1 MKYKEIG
8 FRAVY
13 HRFCCFALN
22 DDIRKVIDPLPGA
35 DQANGILTY
44 GYYDREAGIT
54 LEVLACAIIED
65 GRFRYAPGNPEVSL
79 KVRIESAEELEV
91 LVASDDD
98 GAMAEEFSG
107 KLEMLKAYDVSE
119 EIERT
124 REMTFLDQSR
134 DEHFI
139 DDVKV
144 RLVKDDLQTEECW
157 VRIIGLEEKDHFF
170 MGTLLNEP
178 YQDFG
183 WHKGDEI
190 AFFAHENEDEGIV
203 LLSDMIPDKYF
214 REEDL
219 EDGKMLRDAISKFAL
234 ERNEENLIDVLQI
247 LRDSW
252 VWVPC
257 TAILSDRDNDKLEQ
271 MVKGCEENLD
281 DMIGQEFVAND
292 SIRLV
297 PDILKNG
304 DDFYFPVFSDE
315 ESMGEYGKDFSK
327 VARHIL
333 DVIPLAKN
341 NEKNVK
347 GIVINAFSEPFIL
360 DDRLFDLV
368 AGLESRLIETAEE

>member
-1 MKYKEIG
+1 MKYKDTG
-8 FRAVY
+8 FRALY
-13 HRFCCFALN
+13 HNFVVVRVNENIEQLMK
-22 DDIRKVIDPLPGA
+22 DLPGHEK
-35 DQANGILTY
+35 ANGIMTY
-44 GYYDREAGIT
+44 GYYDRQAGLT
-54 LEVLACAIIED
+54 LEVLGAAILDDKGFKCAPPD
-65 GRFRYAPGNPEVSL
+65 MNSSL
-79 KVRIESAEELEV
+79 KLRAEALEDAEFYVVNDKDKVFYEKYKEKVDMLELYKASEDIE
-91 LVASDDD
+91 
-98 GAMAEEFSG
+98 
-107 KLEMLKAYDVSE
+107 K
-119 EIERT
+119 T
-124 REMTFLDQSR
+124 RGFKFLDPSR
-134 DEHFI
+134 DDFFI
-139 DDVKV
+139 DDV
-144 RLVKDDLQTEECW
+144 RVKLIKIGLQTEECW
-157 VRIIGLEEKDHFF
+157 VRITGLAERSILGE
-170 MGTLLNEP
+170 LLNEP

-203 LLSDMIPDKYF
+203 LLSDMIPDKFF

-219 EDGKMLRDAISKFAL
+219 EDGKMLRNAISKFTS

-271 MVKGCEENLD
+271 MVKGCEDNLD
-281 DMIGQEFVAND
+281 DMIGQDFVAND
-292 SIRLV
+292 NIRLV

-304 DDFYFPVFSDE
+304 EDFYFPAFSDE

-360 DDRLFDLV
+360 DSRLFDLV
-368 AGLESRLIETAEE
+368 AGLESRLIEVAEE

>member
-1 MKYKEIG
+1 MKYKDTG
-8 FRAVY
+8 FRAIYNNFVVV
-13 HRFCCFALN
+13 RLN
-22 DDIRKVIDPLPGA
+22 EQFEKLIKDMAFHEG
-35 DQANGILTY
+35 ANGLMTY
-44 GYYDREAGIT
+44 GYYDREAGLT
-54 LEVLACAIIED
+54 LEVLGAAIIDNE
-65 GRFRYAPGNPEVSL
+65 GFMCSAPDMTMSL
-79 KVRIESAEELEV
+79 KIRVENLG
-91 LVASDDD
+91 DT
-98 GAMAEEFSG
+98 EFYVVNDKEG
-107 KLEMLKAYDVSE
+107 NFAKKYKEKLEILELYKSSE
-119 EIERT
+119 DIEKT
-124 REMTFLDQSR
+124 RGFMFLDPSR
-134 DEHFI
+134 DDFFI
-139 DDVKV
+139 DDV
-144 RLVKDDLQTEECW
+144 RVKLIKIGLQTEECW
-157 VRIIGLEEKDHFF
+157 VRITGLAEHSILGE
-170 MGTLLNEP
+170 LLNEP

-203 LLSDMIPDKYF
+203 LLSDMIPDKFF

-219 EDGKMLRDAISKFAL
+219 EDGKMLRDAISKFTS
-234 ERNEENLIDVLQI
+234 ERNEKNLIDVLQI

-271 MVKGCEENLD
+271 MVKGCEDNLD
-281 DMIGQEFVAND
+281 DMIGQDFVAND

-304 DDFYFPVFSDE
+304 EDFYFPAFSDE

-360 DDRLFDLV
+360 DSRLFDLV
-368 AGLESRLIETAEE
+368 AGLESRLIEATEE

>member
-1 MKYKEIG
+1 MKYKDTG
-8 FRAVY
+8 FRALY
-13 HRFCCFALN
+13 HNFVVVRVNENIEQLMK
-22 DDIRKVIDPLPGA
+22 DLPGHEK
-35 DQANGILTY
+35 ANGIMTY
-44 GYYDREAGIT
+44 GYYDRQAGLT
-54 LEVLACAIIED
+54 LEVLGAAILDDKGFKCAPPD
-65 GRFRYAPGNPEVSL
+65 MNSSL
-79 KVRIESAEELEV
+79 KLRAEALEDAEFYVVNDKDKVFYEKYKEKVDMLELYKASEDIE
-91 LVASDDD
+91 
-98 GAMAEEFSG
+98 
-107 KLEMLKAYDVSE
+107 K
-119 EIERT
+119 T
-124 REMTFLDQSR
+124 RGFKFLDPSR
-134 DEHFI
+134 DDFFI
-139 DDVKV
+139 DDV
-144 RLVKDDLQTEECW
+144 RVKLIKIGLQTEECW
-157 VRIIGLEEKDHFF
+157 VRITGLAERSILGE
-170 MGTLLNEP
+170 LLNEP

-203 LLSDMIPDKYF
+203 LLSDMIPDKFF
-214 REEDL
+214 RKEDL
-219 EDGKMLRDAISKFAL
+219 EDGKMLRNAISKFTS

-271 MVKGCEENLD
+271 MVKGCEDNLD
-281 DMIGQEFVAND
+281 DMIGQDFVAND
-292 SIRLV
+292 NIRLV

-304 DDFYFPVFSDE
+304 EDFYFPAFSDE

-360 DDRLFDLV
+360 DSRLFDLV
-368 AGLESRLIETAEE
+368 AGLESRLIEVAEE

>member
-1 MKYKEIG
+1 MKYKDTG
-8 FRAVY
+8 FRALY
-13 HRFCCFALN
+13 HNFVVVRVNENIEQLMK
-22 DDIRKVIDPLPGA
+22 DLPGHEK
-35 DQANGILTY
+35 ANGIMTY
-44 GYYDREAGIT
+44 GYYDRQAGLT
-54 LEVLACAIIED
+54 LEVLGAAILDDKGFKCAPPD
-65 GRFRYAPGNPEVSL
+65 MNSSL
-79 KVRIESAEELEV
+79 KLRAEALEDAEFYVVNDKDKIFYEKYKEKVDMLELYKASEDIE
-91 LVASDDD
+91 
-98 GAMAEEFSG
+98 
-107 KLEMLKAYDVSE
+107 K
-119 EIERT
+119 T
-124 REMTFLDQSR
+124 RGFKFLDPSR
-134 DEHFI
+134 DDFFI
-139 DDVKV
+139 DDV
-144 RLVKDDLQTEECW
+144 RVKLIKIGLQTEECW
-157 VRIIGLEEKDHFF
+157 VRITGLAERSILGE
-170 MGTLLNEP
+170 LLNEP

-203 LLSDMIPDKYF
+203 LLSDMIPDKFF

-219 EDGKMLRDAISKFAL
+219 EDGKMLRNAISKFTS

-271 MVKGCEENLD
+271 MVKGCEDNLD
-281 DMIGQEFVAND
+281 EMIGQDFVAND
-292 SIRLV
+292 NIRLV

-304 DDFYFPVFSDE
+304 DDYYFPIFTDE

-360 DDRLFDLV
+360 DGRLYDLV
-368 AGLESRLIETAEE
+368 AGLESRLIETTEE

>member
-1 MKYKEIG
+1 
-8 FRAVY
+8 
-13 HRFCCFALN
+13 
-22 DDIRKVIDPLPGA
+22 
-35 DQANGILTY
+35 
-44 GYYDREAGIT
+44 
-54 LEVLACAIIED
+54 
-65 GRFRYAPGNPEVSL
+65 
-79 KVRIESAEELEV
+79 
-91 LVASDDD
+91 
-98 GAMAEEFSG
+98 
-107 KLEMLKAYDVSE
+107 
-119 EIERT
+119 
-124 REMTFLDQSR
+124 
-134 DEHFI
+134 
-139 DDVKV
+139 
-144 RLVKDDLQTEECW
+144 
-157 VRIIGLEEKDHFF
+157 
-170 MGTLLNEP
+170 
-178 YQDFG
+178 
-183 WHKGDEI
+183 
-190 AFFAHENEDEGIV
+190 
-203 LLSDMIPDKYF
+203 
-214 REEDL
+214 
-219 EDGKMLRDAISKFAL
+219 MLRDAIFKFAL

-257 TAILSDRDNDKLEQ
+257 TAILSDNDKLEQ

-281 DMIGQEFVAND
+281 DMIGRDFVAND

>member
-1 MKYKEIG
+1 
-8 FRAVY
+8 
-13 HRFCCFALN
+13 
-22 DDIRKVIDPLPGA
+22 
-35 DQANGILTY
+35 
-44 GYYDREAGIT
+44 
-54 LEVLACAIIED
+54 
-65 GRFRYAPGNPEVSL
+65 
-79 KVRIESAEELEV
+79 
-91 LVASDDD
+91 
-98 GAMAEEFSG
+98 
-107 KLEMLKAYDVSE
+107 
-119 EIERT
+119 
-124 REMTFLDQSR
+124 
-134 DEHFI
+134 
-139 DDVKV
+139 
-144 RLVKDDLQTEECW
+144 
-157 VRIIGLEEKDHFF
+157 
-170 MGTLLNEP
+170 
-178 YQDFG
+178 
-183 WHKGDEI
+183 
-190 AFFAHENEDEGIV
+190 
-203 LLSDMIPDKYF
+203 
-214 REEDL
+214 
-219 EDGKMLRDAISKFAL
+219 MLRDAIFKFAL

-281 DMIGQEFVAND
+281 DMIGRDFVAND